1 MEQAQPLRYLFCGH
15 GMTSNNEVPLLRFH
29 GLDTLRAVAILV
41 VMLYHLNMYS
51 LLPAVLNP
59 IASVGWVG
67 VDLFFVLSGFLIG
80 SQLLKPY
87 LNGEVP
93 SLKEFYARR
102 AYRIL
107 PAYLAVLFLYLTV
120 PSWREAP
127 GLYAPWQY
135 FTFTWN
141 LFLLHYPEAHAFSH
155 VWSLCVEEHFYLIL
169 PLLLLV
175 FMRSPAVWK
184 TVVLVLSIVLGGI
197 ALRAWVLYHVVLN
210 PGVPDEMHGLLM
222 MKFIYYPTYTRVDG
236 LAIGVGLAILR
247 TFRPSWW
254 SRIAR
259 HGNLLLL
266 CGVAAVVVA
275 LRLCNFDYPS
285 PDLPASILF
294 AFPAL
299 AVGFGLMVASAVCD
313 GSILKRR
320 VPGAA
325 PLAVLAYSL
334 YLTHKSVAHVTHRML
349 PVLTAQADWRSV
361 CIYFVACL
369 CAATLLYFAVERP
382 FLRLRSRRS
391 AKQKSAAVGSEVR
404 LDPAI

>member
-1 MEQAQPLRYLFCGH
+1 
-15 GMTSNNEVPLLRFH
+15 MTSNNEVPLLRFH
-29 GLDTLRAVAILV
+29 GLDTLRAIAILI

-51 LLPAVLNP
+51 LLPAALNP
-59 IASVGWVG
+59 IASVGWAG

-87 LNGEVP
+87 LKGKVP

-120 PSWREAP
+120 PLWREAP
-127 GLYAPWQY
+127 GPYAPWQY
-135 FTFTWN
+135 LLFIWN
-141 LFLLHYPEAHAFSH
+141 LLLLHYPEARAFSH

-169 PLLLLV
+169 PLLLLAC
-175 FMRSPAVWK
+175 MRRPAVWK
-184 TVVLVLSIVLGGI
+184 TLLLVLSIVVGGI

-210 PGVPDEMHGLLM
+210 PTAPEAMHGLLM
-222 MKFIYYPTYTRVDG
+222 MKFIYYPTYTRLDG
-236 LAIGVGLAILR
+236 LAIGVSLAIVR
-247 TFRPSWW
+247 TFRPLWW

-259 HGNLLLL
+259 HGNLLLV
-266 CGVAAVVVA
+266 CGVATIAGA
-275 LRLCNFDYPS
+275 LWLCNFDYPS

-299 AVGFGLMVASAVCD
+299 AIGFGLMVASAVCD
-313 GSILKRR
+313 GSLLKKR

-334 YLTHKSVAHVTHRML
+334 YLTHKSVAHVTHQLL

-369 CAATLLYFAVERP
+369 GVATLLYFAVERP

-391 AKQKSAAVGSEVR
+391 ARQKSALVESEVR